1 MWLYSVSN
9 NSFESVS
16 FPKCILKND
25 HDSIRCFFSLYGDR
39 VVKNDFV
46 RPSLNFFRDT
56 CFSHKLLSNEEKP
69 NMTQIFQIKNRN
81 SFFIYLHQSSVSKG
95 DWYSFQMA
103 IHPLKRGCFLWQQRI
118 NGFFSLNYSVGDC
131 ILVSLK
137 LWVRV
142 SLSLLVSIGILIYE

>member
-1 MWLYSVSN
+1 MYLTIVLNLFLSQNVFWKTITIPFDV
-9 NSFESVS
+9 F
-16 FPKCILKND
+16 
-25 HDSIRCFFSLYGDR
+25 FFSFYGDR
-39 VVKNDFV
+39 VKNYFI
-46 RPSLNFFRDT
+46 RPSLIFFRDT
-56 CFSHKLLSNEEKP
+56 CFSHKLLSREEKI

-81 SFFIYLHQSSVSKG
+81 FFFIYLHQSFVSKG

-137 LWVRV
+137 LWERV

>member
-1 MWLYSVSN
+1 MYLTKVLNLFLSQNVFWKTITIPFDVFFLYMETEWLKMTLSD
-9 NSFESVS
+9 
-16 FPKCILKND
+16 P
-25 HDSIRCFFSLYGDR
+25 
-39 VVKNDFV
+39 
-46 RPSLNFFRDT
+46 PWNFFRDD

-81 SFFIYLHQSSVSKG
+81 FFFIYLHQSSVSKG
-95 DWYSFQMA
+95 DWYGFKMA

-118 NGFFSLNYSVGDC
+118 NGFFSLNYSVGDY